1 MDSWKIID
9 SYFKNHL
16 YPFTNHHL
24 DSYRELLRTII
35 PNVIANSNPITMI
48 KESDNDGFK
57 IEIFMG
63 GINNDK
69 IYIDRP
75 VLIENG
81 VQRIITPA
89 DARLRNLTYQTNIY
103 VDIDINI
110 TDVVDKKVH
119 SFHFKSI
126 PIGAIPIM
134 LHSDACI
141 LHNQNKDVV
150 RKLGECIY
158 DKGGYFIIDGKEKV
172 IVSQERITNN
182 CIFINKLKDDKYS
195 HKVSIRCIG
204 KSSIHPKTINIYR
217 YHTFRDVKSTAYKD
231 DEDKKDKFG
240 NFVKFKASK
249 LIQNINITSIKAF
262 KDAGAIFVKI
272 PNVEGEIPLFIVF
285 RALGITSDEDI
296 INLMFANVDITEVE
310 YNKYIEFIM
319 PSIMYI
325 DKIENSKERHPPIYL
340 QSDAITYIQNR
351 TAYKSN
357 SEYTKGILLVDFMPN
372 LETPDEKAKF
382 LAYIIRELAN
392 VIFGVNEE
400 SDKDS
405 YVYKRI
411 DTSGALLADLFNDA
425 YSNYVNQITSI
436 LNRQYNYGTALK
448 NNNKDYGQ
456 FINENNIHKLISAS
470 YLTDVFLRSLKMK
483 WGTSE
488 SEDVRVVQDLSRLS
502 YIGYLSHLRRLNL
515 PLDRTLKVYNP
526 HRLHPHQFGF
536 VCPYETPDG
545 GSIGLLKNLAY
556 LTRISAGTPE
566 QDVIDALIFSRLV
579 SKLENVFGENIMSK
593 KMCKVFINGT
603 WYGITTNPV
612 KLYKLLRMFKLNCII
627 NILIS
632 IAWNIHKNEI
642 RILTESSRPVRPF
655 IRLLSTEYTFTKYNW
670 FELITGITETSIDE
684 DIYTKSG
691 FNLSDKLIIDK
702 KISDELFSIELDKL
716 IKTLE
721 KTAAKIEYLD
731 IEELDVN
738 LIAMT
743 SKDTENENNYTHLEI
758 HPSLIMSVVSANIPF
773 ANHSFAARN
782 IFHAAQSKQAISV
795 YATNFVE
802 RFDTMS
808 FVYHYPQK
816 PLIGT
821 RLAHYT
827 NSDKMPNGFNIIIA
841 VMSYSGYNQE
851 DSLMI
856 NKAAIDRGFES
867 LSYYK
872 SVSLT
877 AKVISINER
886 TIFINPDILI
896 QKGLIVKNYRKHTNY
911 THLNDEG
918 FVKEGVYIPP
928 SVDTAIIGM
937 VLERT
942 VTKEI
947 RRGMFLDTERV
958 IEYVDNS
965 LITDN
970 NLYGFVD
977 KVFITKTVFDD
988 GNQICKVRM
997 LKIKKPELG
1006 DKHSSRHGQKGVI
1019 GRILNECDMPFSKK
1033 GIRPDII
1040 MNAHAFPSRMTIGHI
1055 VECVFAK
1062 LCCMRG
1068 SYGDG
1073 TVFMDFDRDVI
1084 MDELQTHDYNK
1095 YGNEILYNGID
1106 GKMIET
1112 DIFIGPVY
1120 YFRLKHMV
1128 AEKINAR
1135 GTGPMQFLTRQPTE
1149 GRRKGGGLRIGE
1161 MERDALLGH
1170 GIGNFI
1176 SESMM
1181 ERSDNAQFPICN
1193 RCGILAITGKEAFYC
1208 KRCDEQDISMVKI
1221 PYTFKLLS
1229 QEMETMS
1236 LNMLFNINNPIEL
1249 NIEDD
1254 IIPITHLVTKPV
1266 DNPITKPVDKPVNT
1280 KICKDNKIL
1289 NPETNRC
1296 IDPNGAIAK
1305 KLRAKKLIVGGEID
1319 SLDYETDPDYETD
1332 QDGEINSE
1340 DYETDPDDGIN
1351 SHNSET
1357 DEDIVINSSD
1367 YENNKNIKYFNL

>member
-1 MDSWKIID
+1 
-9 SYFKNHL
+9 
-16 YPFTNHHL
+16 
-24 DSYRELLRTII
+24 
-35 PNVIANSNPITMI
+35 
-48 KESDNDGFK
+48 
-57 IEIFMG
+57 
-63 GINNDK
+63 
-69 IYIDRP
+69 
-75 VLIENG
+75 
-81 VQRIITPA
+81 
-89 DARLRNLTYQTNIY
+89 
-103 VDIDINI
+103 
-110 TDVVDKKVH
+110 
-119 SFHFKSI
+119 
-126 PIGAIPIM
+126 
-134 LHSDACI
+134 
-141 LHNQNKDVV
+141 
-150 RKLGECIY
+150 
-158 DKGGYFIIDGKEKV
+158 
-172 IVSQERITNN
+172 
-182 CIFINKLKDDKYS
+182 
-195 HKVSIRCIG
+195 
-204 KSSIHPKTINIYR
+204 
-217 YHTFRDVKSTAYKD
+217 
-231 DEDKKDKFG
+231 
-240 NFVKFKASK
+240 
-249 LIQNINITSIKAF
+249 
-262 KDAGAIFVKI
+262 
-272 PNVEGEIPLFIVF
+272 
-285 RALGITSDEDI
+285 
-296 INLMFANVDITEVE
+296 MFANVDITEVE
-310 YNKYIEFIM
+310 YNKYMEFIM
-319 PSIMYI
+319 PSIMYL
-325 DKIENSKERHPPIYL
+325 DKYEKSKDRHPPIYL
-340 QSDAITYIQNR
+340 QSDAIKYIQNR
-351 TAYKSN
+351 TAYKFN
-357 SEYTKGILLVDFMPN
+357 PNYTKGILLVDFMPN
-372 LETPDEKAKF
+372 LETSDEKAKF
-382 LAYIIRELAN
+382 LGYIIREFAN
-392 VIFGVNEE
+392 VIFGINQE

-411 DTSGALLADLFNDA
+411 DTSGVLLADLFKDA
-425 YSNYVNQITSI
+425 YSNYVNQIKSI
-436 LNRQYNYGTALK
+436 LNRQYNYGTTLK
-448 NNNKDYGQ
+448 SNKENNKKFSE

-556 LTRISAGTPE
+556 LTRVSAGTPE
-566 QDVIDALIFSRLV
+566 NDVVDALEFTQLV
-579 SKLENVFGENIMSK
+579 TKLKDVYGGNIMSK
-593 KMCKVFINGT
+593 KICKVFINGT
-603 WYGITTNPV
+603 WYGITINPI

-642 RILTESSRPVRPF
+642 RILTEPSRPVRPF
-655 IRLLSTEYTFTKYNW
+655 IRLLNTEYTFKNYNW
-670 FELITGITETSIDE
+670 FELITGITDTSIDE
-684 DIYTKSG
+684 DIYTRCG
-691 FNLSDKLIIDK
+691 FNLSDEFKNLSND
-702 KISDELFSIELDKL
+702 LDKL
-716 IKTLE
+716 IQTLE

-743 SKDTENENNYTHLEI
+743 SKDTQKDNHYTHLEI

-877 AKVISINER
+877 AKVVSINER
-886 TIFINPDILI
+886 TIFINPDILRE
-896 QKGLIVKNYRKHTNY
+896 KGFIVKNYRERANY
-911 THLNDEG
+911 TYLNDEG

-947 RRGMFLDTERV
+947 RRGLFLDTERV

-970 NLYGFVD
+970 NLYGVVD
-977 KVFITKTVFDD
+977 KVYITKTTSDN

-997 LKIKKPELG
+997 LKIKNPELG

-1019 GRILNECDMPFSKK
+1019 GRILNECDMPFTKQ

-1073 TVFMDFDRDVI
+1073 TVFMDFDRDTI
-1084 MDELQTHDYNK
+1084 MDELQTYDFNRH
-1095 YGNEILYNGID
+1095 GNEILYNGID

-1128 AEKINAR
+1128 AEKLNAR

-1193 RCGILAITGKEAFYC
+1193 RCGILAITGKEKFYC
-1208 KRCDEQDISMVKI
+1208 KRCDEQDISMVKM

-1236 LNMLFNINNPIEL
+1236 LNMNFNINNDIDIEIQDIQIRDIDIDAIIKQ
-1249 NIEDD
+1249 NVKPDD
-1254 IIPITHLVTKPV
+1254 IPIVQT
-1266 DNPITKPVDKPVNT
+1266 VDKPIVK

-1296 IDPNGAIAK
+1296 IDPNGNIAK
-1305 KLRAKKLIVGGEID
+1305 DLRAKKKIVGGEGDSDNYQKEEGENLID
-1319 SLDYETDPDYETD
+1319 SDNY
-1332 QDGEINSE
+1332 QS
-1340 DYETDPDDGIN
+1340 
-1351 SHNSET
+1351 
-1357 DEDIVINSSD
+1357 DEG
-1367 YENNKNIKYFNL
+1367 ENNNTLLNDELNNFEETRQNINFDEFDMDIENQLDGQNIDLIRVFDI